1 MSIDKYYDDYTYY
14 AMEYPEEYKF
24 ATTCLFK
31 DAIRA
36 VEDVHCPQWAY
47 NILQDRIKTEFAEE
61 NKIMIEKKLK
71 AETDKK
77 DFLTTHPNSDICIIN
92 LALAIYG
99 ENSKKMMCDKISLEK
114 SIDYALELYKKKF

>member
-1 MSIDKYYDDYTYY
+1 MPIDKYYEDYTYY
-14 AMEYPEEYKF
+14 AMQYPEEYKF
-24 ATTCLFK
+24 ATACLFE

-36 VEDVHCPQWAY
+36 VEDVRCPKWAY

-61 NKIMIEKKLK
+61 NKIRVEKKLK
-71 AETDKK
+71 AESDNK
-77 DFLTTHPNSDICIIN
+77 DILKNRPNADICIVN

-114 SIDYALELYKKKF
+114 SIDLAFELYKKKF